1 MIVLFVF
8 LRVCVDY
15 YQKFVG
21 MDHFVLYSITNYFL
35 NTKYFILHLRISK
48 RFKQLSGNLRYFHD
62 VSFFVHFSDHLLIL
76 KQSHR
81 FATTLGVLAF
91 CHYIIGQ
98 NYFDQFFIFTLTLKL
113 KYWDKDRFARC
124 WFRLNVTWINNI
136 TSI

>member
-1 MIVLFVF
+1 MIVLFF
-8 LRVCVDY
+8 ILRVCVDY

-62 VSFFVHFSDHLLIL
+62 VCCFVHFSDHLLIL

-81 FATTLGVLAF
+81 FATTLGALAF
-91 CHYIIGQ
+91 LPLH
-98 NYFDQFFIFTLTLKL
+98 NRSKL
-113 KYWDKDRFARC
+113 
-124 WFRLNVTWINNI
+124 L
-136 TSI
+136 